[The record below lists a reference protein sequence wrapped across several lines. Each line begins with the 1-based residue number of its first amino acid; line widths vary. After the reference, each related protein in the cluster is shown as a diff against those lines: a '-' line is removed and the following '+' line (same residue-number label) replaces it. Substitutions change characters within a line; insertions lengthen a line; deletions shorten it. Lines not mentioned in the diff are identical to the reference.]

1 MADLNLK
8 GSTFFWD
15 TLYIKKSICW
25 QYMDGSKY
33 EIYFSSWNYYY
44 AEIIIML
51 KLLLRTQSS

>member
-1 MADLNLK
+1 
-8 GSTFFWD
+8 
-15 TLYIKKSICW
+15 
-25 QYMDGSKY
+25 MDGSKY